1 MPIITRKHQDGI
13 TTRLLN
19 RPEKHN
25 TINWEKNCS
34 IGVGLTATGADAES
48 RGAMVRGNGDRCTSK
63 HDLREVSSL
72 GPQYILIKNDNTWE
86 ETFRTFIT

>member
-19 RPEKHN
+19 RREKHN
-25 TINWEKNCS
+25 TINWKITCS
-34 IGVGLTATGADAES
+34 IGVGLTATEADAEP
-48 RGAMVRGNGDRCTSK
+48 RCAVVRGNDDHCTTK
-63 HDLREVSSL
+63 HDLSEVSIRSPL
-72 GPQYILIKNDNTWE
+72 YTLIKNDNTWE

>member
-13 TTRLLN
+13 ITRLLN

-25 TINWEKNCS
+25 TINWEITCS
-34 IGVGLTATGADAES
+34 IGVGLTASGADAET

-63 HDLREVSSL
+63 HDLREVSSR
-72 GPQYILIKNDNTWE
+72 GPQYTLIKNDNTWE